1 MAEPLPFA
9 IGIGVS
15 VGSTVW
21 GDVGDMERSSAVPHV
36 LSSWPLRR
44 GGLQG
49 IRTQPPGQGGAPA
62 GPAEC
67 TARPSSH
74 AVRMVSVAK
83 TAVAHSHLE
92 DGSTVATSRPCRRPE
107 PTRGWAGKC
116 DRWTGESSA
125 RERLTTRTV
134 GYGPCAAAMRVGTL
148 TDAHSRW

>member
-15 VGSTVW
+15 VGSTVS
-21 GDVGDMERSSAVPHV
+21 GDVGDVERSSADPHV

-44 GGLQG
+44 RGLQG
-49 IRTQPPGQGGAPA
+49 IRTQPPGQGEAPA

-67 TARPSSH
+67 TARLSSH

-83 TAVAHSHLE
+83 TAVAHSHPE
-92 DGSTVATSRPCRRPE
+92 DGSTVATSRPCWRAE

-116 DRWTGESSA
+116 DR
-125 RERLTTRTV
+125 
-134 GYGPCAAAMRVGTL
+134 
-148 TDAHSRW
+148 